1 MVQNPCVY
9 KWRKSGNIL
18 QRKPEAVYL
27 PHNEPYLGRQA
38 LLTLDLAIPDA
49 MRQNLAIARH
59 TFEIAKSPLQEAVC
73 ELIPQTISI
82 ALSVR
87 ELIRQG
93 YLFSAFILLRPMLER
108 LALVV
113 YLRDNPASVI
123 DWHAGWKRKTQP
135 SLNDLFDHLAVS
147 NAGVGA
153 IDATKQKEFASILH
167 KVVHPDPAS
176 AMRNA
181 TTRDGIPAHA
191 SGKLI
196 EAPEICDLCA
206 ELTHRCLL
214 NAICVAS
221 SVFPAAR

>member
-1 MVQNPCVY
+1 
-9 KWRKSGNIL
+9 L
-18 QRKPEAVYL
+18 QRKPESVYL

-38 LLTLDLAIPDA
+38 LLALDIAIPDA

-73 ELIPQTISI
+73 ELVPQTISI

-113 YLRDNPASVI
+113 YLRENPASVV
-123 DWHAGWKRKTQP
+123 DWHAGWKRTAQP
-135 SLNDLFDHLAVS
+135 SFSELFDHLQASNVGLGAV
-147 NAGVGA
+147 
-153 IDATKQKEFASILH
+153 DAAKQKEFASILH

-176 AMRNA
+176 AMWNA
-181 TTRDGIPAHA
+181 TSRDGMPAHA

-206 ELTHRCLL
+206 KFTHRCLL
-214 NAICVAS
+214 NSIHVAS
-221 SVFPAAR
+221 SVFPAARH